1 MFYTIKIP
9 KPCSEKWDEMTSSQK
24 GKFCSKCKKEVI
36 NFQFYSDQHLLDNIK
51 KSDNICGRFLPHQI
65 NKELQPTGKNIFNRI
80 ALFFT
85 ITFIFLAKP
94 SFSQNKKDKIEIV
107 ENSINN
113 SKLKNIKN
121 DYVEI
126 NGKVVEKSMAEN
138 SKSYPLPGVS
148 IIQLGTENN
157 VNSDI
162 NGNFKIK
169 IPSKYFNRK
178 ITLAFSYIGMERKEI
193 EVTNTT
199 KELKVEM
206 SAAEQ
211 LMGEVIIVKRKK
223 KTIFRSVGNLFK

>member
-126 NGKVVEKSMAEN
+126 NGKVVEIHS
-138 SKSYPLPGVS
+138 
-148 IIQLGTENN
+148 
-157 VNSDI
+157 
-162 NGNFKIK
+162 
-169 IPSKYFNRK
+169 RK
-178 ITLAFSYIGMERKEI
+178 R
-193 EVTNTT
+193 
-199 KELKVEM
+199 
-206 SAAEQ
+206 
-211 LMGEVIIVKRKK
+211 
-223 KTIFRSVGNLFK
+223 